1 MYKTA
6 VWKDQ
11 KHLIIKLYCRDWDEY
26 CFQRRKRG
34 IKTKSWLRSKVKKTL
49 HKNQIQTEQISQTFG
64 CKNEICVSPPGE
76 PKSCRWLQSYRRGSE
91 KVPSAAAQGRCWQRR
106 VSPLSA
112 PFLNGKAVSQVRPPS
127 VRQEHQAFFFP
138 LRFPQCLQLNREM
151 GVKTIGL
158 TLSCH
163 VPDNTTRNNEWFIAI
178 LKFTPLQFY
187 RANIAAR
194 LL

>member
-34 IKTKSWLRSKVKKTL
+34 IKTKSWLRNKVKKTL

-64 CKNEICVSPPGE
+64 CKNEICVSPPGDQSPADDSSHTDE
-76 PKSCRWLQSYRRGSE
+76 HLKRSHLQLHRADVGRGERLHYLHHSLMA
-91 KVPSAAAQGRCWQRR
+91 KLWAKADLR
-106 VSPLSA
+106 VSDRSI
-112 PFLNGKAVSQVRPPS
+112 RPPS
-127 VRQEHQAFFFP
+127 PSASHSAYSSTEKW
-138 LRFPQCLQLNREM
+138 

-163 VPDNTTRNNEWFIAI
+163 VPDNTTRNDEWFIAI

>member
-34 IKTKSWLRSKVKKTL
+34 IKTKSWLRNKVKKTL

-64 CKNEICVSPPGE
+64 CKNEICLSPPGE

-91 KVPSAAAQGRCWQRR
+91 RSHPQLHRADVGRGERLHYLHHSLMAKLWAKSDLR
-106 VSPLSA
+106 VSDRSIRPSSSLSA
-112 PFLNGKAVSQVRPPS
+112 SHSAYSSTEKWELK
-127 VRQEHQAFFFP
+127 P
-138 LRFPQCLQLNREM
+138 L
-151 GVKTIGL
+151 
-158 TLSCH
+158 
-163 VPDNTTRNNEWFIAI
+163 D
-178 LKFTPLQFY
+178 
-187 RANIAAR
+187 
-194 LL
+194 